1 MIIYDNFMIKKNS
14 EIFFID
20 SLILFLKI
28 YYLKIIIGW
37 KISVFKVC
45 NLAWQLR
52 YGWYKNFVRTKS
64 CIIGAREKI
73 IIEERS
79 WI

>member
-52 YGWYKNFVRTKS
+52 YG
-64 CIIGAREKI
+64 
-73 IIEERS
+73 
-79 WI
+79 